1 MKLQNGKMNVGAWWS
16 PAVVEKID
24 KAREGTFL
32 SRGTFILKNVL
43 DHIAESESSSS
54 RKEEEQKGQGAKA
67 SNQKRQQAIDD
78 ATSNS
83 TQPAKVGGV
92 P

>member
-1 MKLQNGKMNVGAWWS
+1 VRLE
-16 PAVVEKID
+16 PLL
-24 KAREGTFL
+24 ARPVKG
-32 SRGTFILKNVL
+32 ILNKNEV
-43 DHIAESESSSS
+43 AEWEDE
-54 RKEEEQKGQGAKA
+54 RKGQGAKA